1 MTHLSRRGALALA
14 VGAAASPLLP
24 PVAATAAPLPSLPAF
39 AVGIYGEHNW
49 RVFFAATAERAKQ
62 LWFEELG
69 PSDPADFD
77 FASLDVDDVSFLD
90 AKSSEEIGHNATAAD
105 CLAMGWD
112 SNCDRCYND
121 VSVDGDNY
129 RAINGECVCQECM
142 APQEVD
148 ADDHDDFLNNFLNEE
163 YDASDLAIFALLRPA
178 DFLDDTIREVLAEEA
193 ALHPDC
199 LHLAPFANKSQAVP
213 ASATDM
219 LSEDDARK

>member
-24 PVAATAAPLPSLPAF
+24 PVSAVAAVAPPPSLPAF

-49 RVFFAATAERAKQ
+49 RVFFAATVERAKQ

-77 FASLDVDDVSFLD
+77 FATLDVDDVSFID
-90 AKSSEEIGHNATAAD
+90 AKSSEECGHNATAAD

-129 RAINGECVCQECM
+129 HAINGECVCQECM
-142 APQEVD
+142 TPQEVD
-148 ADDHDDFLNNFLNEE
+148 AYDHDDFLNNFLNEN
-163 YDASDLAIFALLRPA
+163 YDASDPAIFALLRPA

-193 ALHPDC
+193 ALHPGC
-199 LHLAPFANKSQAVP
+199 LHLMPFARQTQTEAAPS
-213 ASATDM
+213 TDQHR
-219 LSEDDARK
+219 EDE